1 MNLLLGL
8 GIGMAF
14 GAVLVVSGLADA
26 RRIFDMLR
34 LKDLSLMG
42 TILAALALGM
52 AGVALLDAFGL
63 AHTGVKTLH
72 VLAVG
77 IGGIVF
83 GFGFALTGYCP
94 GSALAAAAQG
104 RRDAWATVAGALAG
118 TATFAA
124 LYDVLEPVVF
134 APMTYGKPTLA
145 TWLGVS
151 PLAIALPLAGVI
163 ALALRIASRGSRDPD
178 ATGSHGTDS
187 ALGGA

>member
-26 RRIFDMLR
+26 RRIFEMLR
-34 LKDLSLMG
+34 LRDLSLMR
-42 TILAALALGM
+42 TIFAALALGM
-52 AGVALLDAFGL
+52 AGVALLDAAGL

-77 IGGIVF
+77 FGGVVF
-83 GFGFALTGYCP
+83 GLGFALTGYCP

-104 RRDAWATVAGALAG
+104 RRDAWATVGGALAG
-118 TATFAA
+118 TAAFAA
-124 LYDVLEPVVF
+124 LYDVLEPAVF
-134 APMTYGKPTLA
+134 RPMTYGKPTLA

-151 PLAIALPLAGVI
+151 PLAVALPLAAAI
-163 ALALRIASRGSRDPD
+163 ALALRLTSRGAPGREEPLRGCGD
-178 ATGSHGTDS
+178 T
-187 ALGGA
+187 ALGGT